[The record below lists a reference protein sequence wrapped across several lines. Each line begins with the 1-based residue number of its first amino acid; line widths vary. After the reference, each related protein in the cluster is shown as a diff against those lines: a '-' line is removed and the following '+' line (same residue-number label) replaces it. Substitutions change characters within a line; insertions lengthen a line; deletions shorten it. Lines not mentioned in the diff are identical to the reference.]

1 MYNNGQWSGHSQKEM
16 ADSLEV
22 LVKITPQL
30 PIDNLV
36 YHARILRKKVIKYL
50 AHRAEKRKSL
60 ALIVPDEQREVVC

>member
-1 MYNNGQWSGHSQKEM
+1 MYNNGQWSGHGQKEM

-50 AHRAEKRKSL
+50 AHYCAICDASVDL
-60 ALIVPDEQREVVC
+60 FFSG